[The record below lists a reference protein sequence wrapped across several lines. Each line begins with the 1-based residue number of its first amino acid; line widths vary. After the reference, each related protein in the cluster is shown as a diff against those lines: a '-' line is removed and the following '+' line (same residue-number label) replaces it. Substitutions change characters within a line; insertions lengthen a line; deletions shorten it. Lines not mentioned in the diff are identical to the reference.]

1 MRSEAWGAPGF
12 APVFPFPG
20 TTARKGT
27 PLVAPAR
34 CWEGCWCGFGVCWVA
49 QGGPGGSHS
58 QRRQRCPHAQLAE
71 LAPPTPHTP
80 RAPRL
85 SPHAPHALPTLS
97 LTLLGE
103 QILLPQPGGLVSI
116 KARAQLSQGSCA
128 ALPGAHASPMS
139 RLDAASALSCCPHG
153 LTPSDIPSTA
163 DIASS
168 SCQKTPPAPLQSTL
182 ILHKPASQGSL
193 GELKRLCGSPQL
205 WSGSRNCSSA
215 PGGRG

>member
-12 APVFPFPG
+12 APVFPYPG

-58 QRRQRCPHAQLAE
+58 RRRQRCPHAQLAE

-85 SPHAPHALPTLS
+85 SPHALPTLS

-116 KARAQLSQGSCA
+116 KARAQLSQGSRA
-128 ALPGAHASPMS
+128 ALPGAHASLMS
-139 RLDAASALSCCPHG
+139 RLPRGLCAVLLSPWPH
-153 LTPSDIPSTA
+153 
-163 DIASS
+163 
-168 SCQKTPPAPLQSTL
+168 PLR
-182 ILHKPASQGSL
+182 H
-193 GELKRLCGSPQL
+193 PQH
-205 WSGSRNCSSA
+205 C
-215 PGGRG
+215 